1 MTPASLTF
9 RVVRR
14 NDGGIQNICAFE
26 RFGLWATTA
35 TANRFIGSAHRRL
48 ASLSSR
54 LRGRGRAAGVHPG
67 CLPACLGPGAGGGRV
82 RRVLDSP
89 RSAAI
94 PKFSR
99 DPMRPVFLLL
109 LLRPLHFRATN
120 PVIHGR
126 PIIDDS
132 RSLSLSLSLSLSV
145 RLSSRP

>member
-14 NDGGIQNICAFE
+14 NDGGIQNICASA
-26 RFGLWATTA
+26 RFGRRPRPQIALLVVRTA
-35 TANRFIGSAHRRL
+35 VWPLLAHDSAGAGGGGSPWLPA
-48 ASLSSR
+48 
-54 LRGRGRAAGVHPG
+54 

-109 LLRPLHFRATN
+109 LLLRPLQ
-120 PVIHGR
+120 
-126 PIIDDS
+126 S
-132 RSLSLSLSLSLSV
+132 
-145 RLSSRP
+145 